1 MTVLHVDIETRSEVD
16 LKAAGVYRYAE
27 HESTSFWVMGYRF
40 DDGPV
45 HQWWPIDVPDDMQQ
59 ELRELRPNVQ
69 FHFQHSAPGA
79 LRKHIEMGF
88 EVRAHN
94 AQFERVVLN
103 GNAGIESEFPDIDI
117 RQTVCTA
124 AKMAANGLPRALG
137 DAAKALGTHAK
148 SDAGRIEMLQL
159 AKPRK
164 LSKANQDKW
173 WTPLTAPEKFIAA
186 ALYNIDD
193 VLAEYEVDE
202 AVQDLTPYEQ
212 KIYEMDQ
219 RINARG
225 IAVDLEAIDNILAVV
240 TQYKEQLAAECEDLT
255 RPVPSDP
262 DDWLAEAAEP
272 MLVGLK
278 PTQRDKI
285 AEWIRENGWP
295 RLLDMQAETVKA
307 LVRNPDVP
315 ANVKRVLL
323 IYSTYNAKAI
333 TKYQAILDAVCAD
346 GRLRGMFLYHGAGTG
361 RWSSLI
367 VQLQNL
373 FRPVIEDAEAAIDA
387 FAARDLQWIKDLYPG
402 IDPIKVAASCV
413 RSVLIGGS
421 GKDLIYPDFAGIET
435 RINAWFFGEEWK
447 IEAFRKYDAGAGPD
461 LYKLAVANC
470 FGIPIEDVTKLMR
483 QWGKVIELFGGY
495 EGGVGAF
502 VTFADTYG
510 VDLQVLAD
518 ATLPS
523 LPEDARESAEWMW
536 AKFGRNSEL
545 PYEQYIACDGLK
557 YMWRKHHPKIKQ
569 GWKDLK
575 QAAEQ
580 ACEFPGKGFA
590 IPNGKI
596 AFKVIEYRGRS
607 WLNMR
612 LPSGRCMRYFNPRW
626 IEPSP
631 AVVNPNT
638 GAVLVEGSP
647 GEMRYWG
654 IDTYTRQWMELST
667 YGGKIDENADQ
678 GYARDL
684 LVTGMVNMEEAGYAI
699 VGTVHDEIISEQ
711 DETFGSFE
719 HAGGLLIKQPKHANG
734 LPLAVD
740 GKRAKRYS
748 K

>member
-1 MTVLHVDIETRSEVD
+1 MTVLHFDIETRSEVD
-16 LKAAGVYRYAE
+16 LKSAGVYRYAE
-27 HESTSFWVMGYRF
+27 HESTSFWCMGYRF

-45 HQWWPIDVPDDMQQ
+45 HQWWPIDVPREMQH
-59 ELRELRPNVQ
+59 ELRALRPNVV
-69 FHFQHSAPGA
+69 FHFQPAVPEDLYA
-79 LRKHIEMGF
+79 HIASGG

-103 GNAGIESEFPDIDI
+103 GNAGEASGLPKIKIE
-117 RQTVCTA
+117 QTVCTA
-124 AKMAANGLPRALG
+124 AKMAASGLPRALG
-137 DAAKALGTHAK
+137 QASQALGTHAK

-164 LSKANQDKW
+164 LSKANQDLW
-173 WTPLTAPEKFIAA
+173 WTPITAPEKFIAA

-202 AVQDLTPYEQ
+202 AVPDLIPSEQ

-225 IAVDLEAIDNILAVV
+225 IAVDIEAIDNILAVV
-240 TQYKEQLAAECEDLT
+240 TQYKEFLAVECEKLT
-255 RPVPSDP
+255 QDF
-262 DDWLAEAAEP
+262 LGA
-272 MLVGLK
+272 GLK

-295 RLLDMQAETVKA
+295 KLLDMQAETVKT
-307 LVRNPDVP
+307 LVKHPDVP
-315 ANVKRVLL
+315 ANVKRLL
-323 IYSTYNAKAI
+323 QIYSTYNAKAI

-373 FRPVIEDAEAAIDA
+373 FRPVIDDPEIAIDA
-387 FAARDLQWIKDLYPG
+387 FAARDLSWIRDLYPT

-413 RSVLIGGS
+413 RSVLIGGT

-435 RINAWFFGEEWK
+435 RINAWFFDEEWK
-447 IEAFRKYDAGAGPD
+447 IEAFKKFDAGQGPD
-461 LYKLAVANC
+461 LYKVAVSDC
-470 FGIPIEDVTKLMR
+470 FGIPIENVTKLMR

-510 VDLQVLAD
+510 IDLQVLAD
-518 ATLPS
+518 ATLPA
-523 LPEDARESAEWMW
+523 LPEDAKESAEWMW
-536 AKFGRNSEL
+536 EKFGAGSSL
-545 PYEQYIACDGLK
+545 PHDQYIACDGLK
-557 YMWRKHHPKIKQ
+557 YMWRQHHPNIKQ

-612 LPSGRCMRYFNPRW
+612 LPSGRCIRYFNPRW
-626 IEPSP
+626 IPEKREFDT
-631 AVVNPNT
+631 AGREKVM
-638 GAVLVEGSP
+638 P

-667 YGGKIDENADQ
+667 YGGKLDENADQ

-684 LVTGMVNMEEAGYAI
+684 LVTGMVNMEEAGYQI
-699 VGTVHDEIISEQ
+699 VGTVHDEVISEQ

-719 HAGGLLIKQPKHANG
+719 HAGGLMLKQPAHANG

-740 GKRAKRYS
+740 GRRAKRYA

>member
-1 MTVLHVDIETRSEVD
+1 MTAAVLHFDIETGSEVD

-27 HESTSFWVMGYRF
+27 HESTFFWVMGYRF

-45 HQWWPIDVPDDMQQ
+45 HQWWPIYLPMPMRD
-59 ELRELRPNVQ
+59 ELRAARPDVV
-69 FHFQHSAPGA
+69 FEFQKEVPT
-79 LRKHIEMGF
+79 RVREHIESGG
-88 EVRAHN
+88 ELRAHN

-103 GNAGIESEFPDIDI
+103 GTAGKRVGFPTIKIEQS
-117 RQTVCTA
+117 VCTA
-124 AKMAANGLPRALG
+124 AKMAASGMPRALG
-137 DAAKALGTHAK
+137 EAAKALDTHAK
-148 SDAGRIEMLQL
+148 SDGGRIEMLQL

-164 LSKANQDKW
+164 LSKANQEKW
-173 WTPLTAPEKFIAA
+173 WTPVTAPEKFIAA
-186 ALYNIDD
+186 GLYNVDD

-202 AVQDLTPYEQ
+202 AVADLTPAEQ
-212 KIYEMDQ
+212 KHYEMDQ

-225 IAVDLEAIDNILAVV
+225 WAVDLEAIGNILFVV
-240 TQYKEQLAAECEDLT
+240 NDYKEHLAVECEQLT
-255 RPVPSDP
+255 A
-262 DDWLAEAAEP
+262 DWLGQ
-272 MLVGLK
+272 GLR

-285 AEWIRENGWP
+285 ADWIRENGWP
-295 RLLDMQAETVKA
+295 KLLDMQAETVKA

-315 ANVKRVLL
+315 PTIKRLLL

-373 FRPVIEDAEAAIDA
+373 FRPVIEDAEAAVDA
-387 FAARDLQWIKDLYPG
+387 FSARDLQWIKDLYPG

-413 RSVLIGGS
+413 RSVLVGGP

-447 IEAFRKYDAGAGPD
+447 IEAFRKYDAGTGPD
-461 LYKLAVANC
+461 LYKLAVSRS
-470 FGIPIEDVTKLMR
+470 FGIPPDEVDKIKR
-483 QWGKVIELFGGY
+483 QWGKVQELALGY

-502 VTFADTYG
+502 VTMVDTYG
-510 VDLQVLAD
+510 IKLEELAAQVL
-518 ATLPS
+518 PI
-523 LPEDARESAEWMW
+523 LPEDARESADWMYE
-536 AKFGRNSEL
+536 KFGRGSEL
-545 PYEQYIACDGLK
+545 PYEQYIACEGLK
-557 YMWRKHHPKIKQ
+557 YLWRQSHPAITK
-569 GWKDLK
+569 GWKQLK

-580 ACEFPGKGFA
+580 ACEFQGKGFA

-596 AFKVIEYRGRS
+596 AFKVIEYKGRS

-612 LPSGRCMRYFNPRW
+612 LPSGRCIRYFNPSW
-626 IEPSP
+626 IPPVPPTYWPDGTVKTKE
-631 AVVNPNT
+631 V
-638 GAVLVEGSP
+638 P

-654 IDTYTRQWMELST
+654 VDTYTRQWMQLST
-667 YGGKIDENADQ
+667 YGGKLDENADQ

-684 LVTGMVNMEEAGYAI
+684 LVTGMVNMEEAGYTI
-699 VGTVHDEIISEQ
+699 IGTIHDEIVSEQ

-719 HAGGLLIKQPKHANG
+719 HASALMLKQSKHADG

-740 GKRAKRYS
+740 GRRAKRYA